1 MIQTRLIIATVLL
14 AFGGFLVWFIP
25 HHYREQG
32 RQEVI
37 QKYEEA
43 SKLALKQ
50 RELEIESL
58 KVQHE
63 ATNKIITA
71 DYEARLSA
79 LDVKYR
85 AAQSIGLRLP
95 KTACERSSATAETT
109 STSGSNETESV
120 RLPARIENG
129 LFDIA
134 RKADETREQLNACQA
149 WIKSNGFATDENRT
163 K

>member
-1 MIQTRLIIATVLL
+1 MIQTRLIIAAVLL
-14 AFGGFLVWFIP
+14 ALGGFLVWFIP

-95 KTACERSSATAETT
+95 KVACERSATAAETT
-109 STSGSNETESV
+109 STSGSNEAESV
-120 RLPARIENG
+120 RLPDSIENG
-129 LFDIA
+129 LFNLA
-134 RKADETREQLNACQA
+134 RQADEVNLQLSACQA
-149 WIKSNGFATDENRT
+149 WIKKNGFY
-163 K
+163 

>member
-1 MIQTRLIIATVLL
+1 MMQTRLIIAAALLVL
-14 AFGGFLVWFIP
+14 GGFLVWFIP

-63 ATNKIITA
+63 ATNKIVIA

-85 AAQSIGLRLP
+85 AAKSIGLRLP
-95 KTACERSSATAETT
+95 KTACERSATTAETT
-109 STSGSNETESV
+109 GTSGSNETESV
-120 RLPARIENG
+120 RLPASIENG
-129 LFDIA
+129 LFDLA
-134 RKADETREQLNACQA
+134 RQADQVNIQLSACQA
-149 WIKSNGFATDENRT
+149 WIKKNGFY
-163 K
+163 

>member
-1 MIQTRLIIATVLL
+1 MIQTRLIIAAVLL
-14 AFGGFLVWFIP
+14 ALGGFLVWFIP

-63 ATNKIITA
+63 ATNKIVIA

-95 KTACERSSATAETT
+95 KTACERSSTTTETA

-120 RLPARIENG
+120 RLPASIENG
-129 LFDIA
+129 LFDLA
-134 RKADETREQLNACQA
+134 RQADEVNLQLSACQA
-149 WIKSNGFATDENRT
+149 WIKKNGFY
-163 K
+163 